1 MGYLFVYVD
10 CLPLAHAA
18 SRFSVKENLT
28 KKTNKRERIQERVTP
43 GWTDIS
49 GEGPVGFLIQKFHV
63 L

>member
-1 MGYLFVYVD
+1 MQLYGFL
-10 CLPLAHAA
+10 
-18 SRFSVKENLT
+18 SKKISQ

-63 L
+63 LQYANLRNTLNC